1 MTNFSMIVV
10 CNIRVDKK
18 IQSWGHYFENFHE
31 NHVELNISFENNCC
45 NIQFLIVS
53 KCLFESYSIMNNSNV
68 VGVTVFEIKTNKVKE
83 KFLKCIFFID

>member
-18 IQSWGHYFENFHE
+18 IQPWGHYFENFH
-31 NHVELNISFENNCC
+31 VELNIYFENNCC
-45 NIQFLIVS
+45 NIQFLIDS

-83 KFLKCIFFID
+83 KF

>member
-18 IQSWGHYFENFHE
+18 IQSLGHYFENFHE
-31 NHVELNISFENNCC
+31 NHVEFNINFENNCC

-53 KCLFESYSIMNNSNV
+53 KCLFESYSVMNNSNV
-68 VGVTVFEIKTNKVKE
+68 VGVTVFEIKINKVKE
-83 KFLKCIFFID
+83 RFFKMYLLY